1 VPQPRR
7 YASLG
12 DLLDVAYGAIT
23 KVIRGLEA
31 DEFELRTRTEAWNV
45 KELLFHQLL
54 DAQRA
59 LVGFATPEEGP
70 ADVTAVTYWHTFN
83 PARGEEVDAAGH
95 ARFVRVAASAYAGSS
110 GLVSQWTTTSE
121 AAVRAAKAV
130 NGQGFLGTQG
140 HVLAVADFVRTLVV
154 EAVVHY
160 LDLTLSIPAED
171 LPEEALATVLE
182 VLTGMRGGP
191 LPGEW
196 TAIEAVLK
204 GTGREPL
211 SAEDRVALGE
221 EANRFPLFG

>member
-1 VPQPRR
+1 VSKPHA
-7 YASLG
+7 YASLVE
-12 DLLDVAYGAIT
+12 LLGVTYGAIT
-23 KVIRGLEA
+23 AVVRGLDP
-31 DEFELRTRTEAWNV
+31 DEFELRTRTEAWDV

-83 PARGEEVDAAGH
+83 PARGEDVDASGH

-130 NGQGFLGTQG
+130 SGQGFIGTQG
-140 HVLAVADFVRTLVV
+140 HILAVGDFVHTLLV

-160 LDLTLSIPAED
+160 LDLTLAIPAED
-171 LPEEALATVLE
+171 LPEDASAAVVE
-182 VLTGMRGGP
+182 VLTGLLGGP
-191 LPGEW
+191 LPDQW
-196 TAIEAVLK
+196 TAMEAILK

-211 SAEDRVALGE
+211 TAEDRAASGD
-221 EANRFPLFG
+221 AATQFPLFG